1 MREPHLSQTSRCRVG
16 VAVPLSSVPIVVVS
30 LLPPVGAG
38 THHQDGLTQLN
49 LHPFAGNFRIPIWYP
64 PARLGRL
71 PRQARRCPCW
81 IPWGVARQSPPPRKL
96 AQLVLVHPAG
106 AGDPLGQLED
116 RPVGRLQLA
125 RVHRHPLS
133 GRRSSPMT
141 TTEA

>member
-71 PRQARRCPCW
+71 PRQAGGVLGGYPRASLGNHGPLLPRRRDAASGPTYD
-81 IPWGVARQSPPPRKL
+81 
-96 AQLVLVHPAG
+96 AG
-106 AGDPLGQLED
+106 HDATWPGG
-116 RPVGRLQLA
+116 
-125 RVHRHPLS
+125 
-133 GRRSSPMT
+133 
-141 TTEA
+141 